1 MRLSLLIVL
10 MSAAACASSQAAA
23 DRSMGVV
30 TPIET
35 ARPIGAD
42 QPLGPLPTA
51 PLVPKVIPFF
61 TTESDPNQL
70 AVLQELIQEYQHLN
84 PGIEV
89 DIVLASPS
97 SRGSRLLTALASG
110 ADLGIFEIE
119 PTLISQWVD
128 AGYLLPLDDVVSA
141 LGAGDFVAGS
151 VFRQNDHVYAV
162 PYAISVYG
170 LWIRTDLLKQAG
182 LSLPRNYTEL
192 LRAAKALTQGNT
204 YGLALPAGQ
213 NIATVNYFSVFLWQ
227 SGGDYFTCDGN
238 LAFGE
243 AATLEAINRWAAL
256 AQYAPP
262 GYTTWGYREQIDS
275 FLNGRVA
282 MTVYGGRL
290 GVQLHE
296 SNPELADNVTVI
308 FPPFGDQ
315 QVTLGV
321 WSRFAIAAGTKNQA
335 EAKAFLQWLISG
347 DRLLRYD
354 MTLPGHM
361 IPPLESVRAAA
372 LEATSDYT
380 QRHADWIRS
389 FYEWAAFTNH
399 PAMNM
404 GSMRAGQFQ
413 RSDQA
418 PRWAWEIF
426 GQPGL
431 VDTMLQEIALGAR
444 EADVAWQTATEKMA
458 QTIAAW
464 KTTHPGWRAPEC
476 SP

>member
-1 MRLSLLIVL
+1 M
-10 MSAAACASSQAAA
+10 
-23 DRSMGVV
+23 
-30 TPIET
+30 
-35 ARPIGAD
+35 
-42 QPLGPLPTA
+42 
-51 PLVPKVIPFF
+51 
-61 TTESDPNQL
+61 
-70 AVLQELIQEYQHLN
+70 
-84 PGIEV
+84 
-89 DIVLASPS
+89 
-97 SRGSRLLTALASG
+97 
-110 ADLGIFEIE
+110 
-119 PTLISQWVD
+119 
-128 AGYLLPLDDVVSA
+128 
-141 LGAGDFVAGS
+141 
-151 VFRQNDHVYAV
+151 
-162 PYAISVYG
+162 
-170 LWIRTDLLKQAG
+170 
-182 LSLPRNYTEL
+182 
-192 LRAAKALTQGNT
+192 
-204 YGLALPAGQ
+204 
-213 NIATVNYFSVFLWQ
+213 
-227 SGGDYFTCDGN
+227 
-238 LAFGE
+238 
-243 AATLEAINRWAAL
+243 
-256 AQYAPP
+256 
-262 GYTTWGYREQIDS
+262 
-275 FLNGRVA
+275 A
-282 MTVYGGRL
+282 MYGGRL

-361 IPPLESVRAAA
+361 IPPLESVRAVALDAA
-372 LEATSDYT
+372 SDYV
-380 QRHADWIRS
+380 RLHADWIRS

-418 PRWAWEIF
+418 PRWAWEVF

-444 EADVAWQTATEKMA
+444 EADSAWQAATGKMA

-464 KTTHPGWRAPEC
+464 KTTHPGWQAPAC